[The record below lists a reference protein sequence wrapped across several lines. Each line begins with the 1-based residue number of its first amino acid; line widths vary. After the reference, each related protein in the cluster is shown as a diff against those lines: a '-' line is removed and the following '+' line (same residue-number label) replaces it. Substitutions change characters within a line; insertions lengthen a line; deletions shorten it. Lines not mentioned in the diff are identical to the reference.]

1 MEKLNVD
8 EVVGILLVIDIF
20 QYFIQIKGQYT
31 ILCTNRLIING
42 WVGQMSQFSF
52 VKLILLTLES
62 WNDIV
67 VLYCYVANI
76 RYNPRTKGSI

>member
-31 ILCTNRLIING
+31 ILCKNRLIING

-52 VKLILLTLES
+52 VKLIFLTLES
-62 WNDIV
+62 
-67 VLYCYVANI
+67 
-76 RYNPRTKGSI
+76 